1 MPLWALH
8 CPPLA
13 VPAVGRMLGAETG
26 PREPSVVKGT
36 TVEGSGLQMRPR
48 RTLFFPK
55 NRETG
60 TTVPHRAGSMELAI
74 PWPQAAITPEYRTRG
89 VISYCRAEAMLPAVR
104 LSQAPGEGV
113 EQLFISGDSGPE
125 VGSQMPWWEL
135 GQTRFVYR
143 K

>member
-1 MPLWALH
+1 
-8 CPPLA
+8 
-13 VPAVGRMLGAETG
+13 
-26 PREPSVVKGT
+26 
-36 TVEGSGLQMRPR
+36 
-48 RTLFFPK
+48 
-55 NRETG
+55 
-60 TTVPHRAGSMELAI
+60 MELAI

-89 VISYCRAEAMLPAVR
+89 VISYCRAEAMLPAVW
-104 LSQAPGEGV
+104 LSRAPGEGV